1 LALVLYPLVA
11 AQAPALDVRLA
22 ALVLTALREAAVGAV
37 LGFTAGLIFAG
48 ARAAGELAGFELGFS
63 LAQAFDPDSGQQSSI
78 IGQLFSMALTLMFL
92 LLNGHHFVVQ
102 SLMASYDVV
111 PVDGFRF
118 AGPLTER
125 MVTLT
130 GGVLVLAAKL
140 SAPVIVAGFL
150 VNLAMSVLARV
161 APQINVFILSFS
173 LKVWVGLVVLTTSAP
188 LMVAVFKKLLADVE
202 QNLLDLVRVL

>member
-1 LALVLYPLVA
+1 
-11 AQAPALDVRLA
+11 
-22 ALVLTALREAAVGAV
+22 
-37 LGFTAGLIFAG
+37 
-48 ARAAGELAGFELGFS
+48 
-63 LAQAFDPDSGQQSSI
+63 
-78 IGQLFSMALTLMFL
+78 
-92 LLNGHHFVVQ
+92 
-102 SLMASYDVV
+102 
-111 PVDGFRF
+111 
-118 AGPLTER
+118 